1 MLEKGANID
10 IVAQFDD
17 ADSLFREKYI
27 KSEQKHRYEIKKCY
41 FILHCNLLE
50 RTVEG
55 RITII
60 FRECFATIIVNLT
73 NRVFLLYRLLASIY
87 FCKQFCK
94 QVNIERKIRN

>member
-1 MLEKGANID
+1 MLEKGASID

-55 RITII
+55 GITII
-60 FRECFATIIVNLT
+60 FCNDNREFDESRIFIISIARLHL
-73 NRVFLLYRLLASIY
+73 FL
-87 FCKQFCK
+87 
-94 QVNIERKIRN
+94 

>member
-1 MLEKGANID
+1 MLEKGASID

-55 RITII
+55 GVTII
-60 FRECFATIIVNLT
+60 FRECFATIIVNLKES
-73 NRVFLLYRLLASIY
+73 RIFIISIARLHLFL
-87 FCKQFCK
+87 
-94 QVNIERKIRN
+94 